1 MRICMHGDENKLLL
15 KHIYIFVPFSNIFG
29 AIIFQFGHE
38 VRGEE
43 MYIG

>member
-1 MRICMHGDENKLLL
+1 MRICMHRDENKLLL
-15 KHIYIFVPFSNIFG
+15 KQIYIFVPFSDSFG
-29 AIIFQFGHE
+29 AIIFQLGHE

>member
-1 MRICMHGDENKLLL
+1 MHRDKNEILL
-15 KHIYIFVPFSNIFG
+15 KCIYIFVPSSNSFG